1 MSAHQAIYPVAV
13 TCQVLGLS
21 RSGYYAWRSRPVS
34 ARAREDAELL
44 TKIRRIHA
52 DSRET
57 YGVPRIHAQ
66 LAAEGIRLGRKRV
79 ARLMRKDGLFGVS
92 RRRKT
97 RTTIPDKS
105 KLAAPDLVERD
116 FTAEARDQ
124 LWVADITYIP
134 TWVGFAYL
142 AVVLDVWSRRIV
154 GWCFASHIRKEI
166 VLNAMEMAIRQ
177 RQPIGVI
184 HHSDRGSQYT
194 SLAFGETCREA
205 GVRPSMGSTGDAY
218 DNAMC
223 ESFFATLETE
233 LLDRECFRTHVEA
246 RMAVFSYI
254 EGFYNPHRLHSALGY
269 LSPVNFERAMAGPEI
284 PGDAA

>member
-1 MSAHQAIYPVAV
+1 MSAHQALYPVAL
-13 TCQVLGLS
+13 TCQVLRLS
-21 RSGYYAWRSRPVS
+21 RSGYYAWRARPAS

-44 TKIRRIHA
+44 GKIRRIHA
-52 DSRET
+52 ESRGT
-57 YGVPRIHAQ
+57 YGAPRVHAQ
-66 LAAEGIRLGRKRV
+66 LAADGVRVGRKRV
-79 ARLMRKDGLFGVS
+79 ARLMKKDGLSGVC

-105 KLAAPDLVERD
+105 KRAAPDLVERD
-116 FTAEARDQ
+116 FSAAGRDQ

-134 TWVGFAYL
+134 TWAGFAYL
-142 AVVLDVWSRRIV
+142 AVVMDVWSRRIV
-154 GWCFASHIRKEI
+154 GWCFASHMRTEI
-166 VLNAMEMAIRQ
+166 VLDAMEMAIRQ

-194 SLAFGETCREA
+194 SLAFGRTCREA

-233 LLDRECFRTHVEA
+233 LLDVESFRTHAEA
-246 RMAVFSYI
+246 RRAVFSFI
-254 EGFYNPHRLHSALGY
+254 EGFYNPRRIHSALGY
-269 LSPVNFERAMAGPEI
+269 LSPVNFERVMASPGGS
-284 PGDAA
+284 GDAA